1 MRNMPARDQ
10 ERARAAA
17 QPSAAQ
23 PDPAADRPGSS
34 ARQIGLERLVRLAA
48 NVAGAAAAVFFARA
62 SLQFYLQTHQLI
74 GGAFFIEQTW
84 FVIAFLI
91 RRPPKAVSRGLGG
104 WVLAYG
110 GTFGGTLLRP
120 VGAHPP
126 WGVNA
131 GLGLQ
136 LLGLAI
142 CGLSFAALGRSLG
155 LAPANRGLVT
165 RGPYAVVRHPLYAAY
180 VLIQLG
186 YLLQSMALWN
196 VLVMVLACGCNIGRV
211 LTEERLLGTSAAYA
225 AYRQRVRWRLLPG
238 VW

>member
-10 ERARAAA
+10 ELPRAAA
-17 QPSAAQ
+17 QPPAAQ
-23 PDPAADRPGSS
+23 PGPAADYPGRS
-34 ARQIGLERLVRLAA
+34 ARQIGPERLVRMAA

-62 SLQFYLQTHQLI
+62 SLQFYLSTHQLI
-74 GGAFFIEQTW
+74 GVAFFVEQTW

-91 RRPPKAVSRGLGG
+91 RRPPKAVSRGLGD
-104 WVLAYG
+104 WALAYG

-120 VGAHPP
+120 AGAHPP
-126 WGVNA
+126 WGVSA

-142 CGLSFAALGRSLG
+142 CGLSLAALGRSLG

-180 VLIQLG
+180 FLIQFG
-186 YLLQSMALWN
+186 YVLQSMALWN
-196 VLVMVLACGCNIGRV
+196 ILVMVLACGCNIGRV
-211 LTEERLLGTSAAYA
+211 LTEERLLGTSADYA

>member
-10 ERARAAA
+10 ERASAEAR
-17 QPSAAQ
+17 PSAAQ
-23 PDPAADRPGSS
+23 PDPAADRPGPS
-34 ARQIGLERLVRLAA
+34 ARQLGLARLVRLLA
-48 NVAGAAAAVFFARA
+48 NVAGAAAAVFFAHA
-62 SLQFYLQTHQLI
+62 SLQFYRQTHQLI
-74 GGAFFIEQTW
+74 GAAFFAEQTW

-104 WVLAYG
+104 WALAYG
-110 GTFGGTLLRP
+110 GTFGGVLFRP

-131 GLGLQ
+131 GLVLQ

-155 LAPANRGLVT
+155 LAPADRGLAT

-180 VLIQLG
+180 FLIQFG
-186 YLLQSMALWN
+186 YVLQSMALWN
-196 VLVMVLACGCNIGRV
+196 ILVMVLACGCNIGRV